1 MEACRIAKNI
11 AFRAAAE
18 EYPHKQDVNISA
30 SIVIIL
36 IAVFLLVIW
45 ICLKKY
51 KGLEKEARK
60 ILDNY
65 KKKKTSQRRAI

>member
-1 MEACRIAKNI
+1 MAE
-11 AFRAAAE
+11 E

-30 SIVIIL
+30 SIVVIL
-36 IAVFLLVIW
+36 IVVFLLVIW

>member
-1 MEACRIAKNI
+1 M
-11 AFRAAAE
+11 
-18 EYPHKQDVNISA
+18 NISA

>member
-1 MEACRIAKNI
+1 MEACRVAKNI
-11 AFRAAAE
+11 VLRVSEE

-36 IAVFLLVIW
+36 MVVFLLVIW

-51 KGLEKEARK
+51 KGLEREARR

-65 KKKKTSQRRAI
+65 KKKKSSQRRAI

>member
-1 MEACRIAKNI
+1 MAE
-11 AFRAAAE
+11 E

-36 IAVFLLVIW
+36 IVVFLLVIW